1 MKNRTAVAA
10 ETKGPI
16 EIVEIDL
23 EGLGSVGT
31 TPSIRSV
38 VVL

>member
-1 MKNRTAVAA
+1 MKTRTAVAFEA
-10 ETKGPI
+10 KRPL

-23 EGLGSVGT
+23 EVLGSEGI

>member
-1 MKNRTAVAA
+1 MKTRTAVAA
-10 ETKGPI
+10 ETKRPL

-23 EGLGSVGT
+23 EGLGSEGI